1 MVTPT
6 MPLRAA
12 RHIAR
17 SRIAQSADVPSFV
30 KLSPTTNSSTGR
42 DVEPLSLRVA
52 TLSRFWLLSVYFR
65 PRDNDKPGQGSSPG
79 SGEELVSS
87 TSPAFIR
94 PGTLCGHSG

>member
-30 KLSPTTNSSTGR
+30 KLSPATNSSTGR
-42 DVEPLSLRVA
+42 EVVPLSPRVA
-52 TLSRFWLLSVYFR
+52 TLSRFWWLSEYFR
-65 PRDNDKPGQGSSPG
+65 PRDNDKPEQGSSLG
-79 SGEELVSS
+79 SVEDWVSS
-87 TSPAFIR
+87 TSPAFIG
-94 PGTLCGHSG
+94 PGALCGHSG